1 MPAEVKPPD
10 WKRYRHTGVRFIPES
25 IPIEVGLD
33 SGLRRNDGYQGRYD
47 DCRGWNDGCR
57 GWNDGCRGWNDGCRG
72 RNGRYR
78 GRYDS
83 CRGRVDGA
91 RGEMIAAIRGEC
103 GRVG

>member
-1 MPAEVKPPD
+1 MPAKVKPPD

-47 DCRGWNDGCR
+47 
-57 GWNDGCRGWNDGCRG
+57 GCRG

-91 RGEMIAAIRGEC
+91 RGEMIVAGGGLTAPGAR
-103 GRVG
+103 